1 MSSSIRRLLLP
12 GLLIVVV
19 LAGSGFGFRWWWL
32 RRGLVSTDNAYVDAS
47 IALITPRVAGTVV
60 ELAVSDN
67 WQVKRGDLLVRLDP
81 TDYQIPLRQAEARL
95 ADTEHQVE
103 ELRAQV
109 RAADSQVRL
118 TQAELELA
126 SLDGTRTEQ
135 LFQQKVVS
143 VEDLD
148 HSRTALRVARS
159 RVEAAREEAERA
171 RATLGIPIDAPA
183 TDSPLVQQAAAQRDQ
198 AKLML
203 SYTELQA
210 PVSGAVATRSV
221 QLGQRV
227 DPGQPIMRI
236 VPLARVYVEANF
248 KETQLTDVQIGQ
260 PATIVADI
268 YPDYVYHGVVDG
280 LAAGTGTAFAL
291 LPPENAAGNWIKVV
305 QRVPVK
311 IRLNEP
317 PPADHPL
324 RVGLSVVVTVDV
336 TRPGQSLLTPLS
348 QKMRRTGDHE
358 H

>member
-1 MSSSIRRLLLP
+1 
-12 GLLIVVV
+12 V
-19 LAGSGFGFRWWWL
+19 
-32 RRGLVSTDNAYVDAS
+32 
-47 IALITPRVAGTVV
+47 
-60 ELAVSDN
+60 
-67 WQVKRGDLLVRLDP
+67 Q
-81 TDYQIPLRQAEARL
+81 
-95 ADTEHQVE
+95 
-103 ELRAQV
+103 
-109 RAADSQVRL
+109 L

-126 SLDGTRTEQ
+126 SLDNRRTEQ
-135 LFQQKVVS
+135 LFEKKVVS

-159 RVEAAREEAERA
+159 RVEAAREDAERA
-171 RATLGIPIDAPA
+171 RATLGIPIDAA
-183 TDSPLVQQAAAQRDQ
+183 VTDSPLVQQAAAQRDQ

-203 SYTELQA
+203 SYTELHA
-210 PVSGAVATRSV
+210 PFSGMVATRSV

-227 DPGQPIMRI
+227 DPGQPVMRI

-280 LAAGTGTAFAL
+280 LAAGTGAAFAL
-291 LPPENAAGNWIKVV
+291 LPPENATGNWIKVV

-311 IRLNEP
+311 IRLDEP

-324 RVGLSVVVTVDV
+324 RVGLSVLATIDV
-336 TRPGQSLLTPLS
+336 SRPGESLLTPLS
-348 QKMRRTGDHE
+348 QKTPGTGNRE